1 MANQD
6 TVAKTDDD
14 MDIGFFLD
22 VPEEQRSE
30 VDPSPEYN
38 ADAGFDINVVPDG
51 VYVELSTADPKEPM
65 GDKRF
70 DDDGDGAPLSFLDP
84 NDPEVF

>member
-1 MANQD
+1 MTNHD
-6 TVAKTDDD
+6 T
-14 MDIGFFLD
+14 DIGELLD
-22 VPEEQRSE
+22 VPEDQRE
-30 VDPSPEYN
+30 DTDPDPEYN
-38 ADAGFDINVVPDG
+38 ADAGFDVNMVPDG
-51 VYVELSTADPKEPM
+51 EYVELSTTDPKEPV